1 MLEPGDLLQAAKLQ
15 RAMIGANSLAG
26 ELSTRIDALRRAVEE
41 TPNAP
46 VQLPNDVRS
55 LERDLRDIRE
65 KLNGDPT
72 LNRRQEPTAPS
83 LMGRMQVMTQGAR
96 SLEPPTTTQQRQYE
110 ILSSEFATV
119 LSRLRAIVD
128 TRLKTVEGA
137 AEQAGAPW
145 TPGRIPEWKP

>member
-1 MLEPGDLLQAAKLQ
+1 
-15 RAMIGANSLAG
+15 
-26 ELSTRIDALRRAVEE
+26 
-41 TPNAP
+41 
-46 VQLPNDVRS
+46 
-55 LERDLRDIRE
+55 
-65 KLNGDPT
+65 
-72 LNRRQEPTAPS
+72 
-83 LMGRMQVMTQGAR
+83 MGRMQVMTQGAR

-128 TRLKTVEGA
+128 TRLKTVEVA